1 MAPSLRISVLN
12 VEFLAMATKKTPTGA
27 APAAQRLA
35 EAARIVAEA
44 AADEKLHK
52 NLERVGD
59 VTTRSLLKGGKLLIC
74 GNGGSAAETTHFA
87 GELVGPFFDRK
98 RPAFAAIPLGCDPS
112 TITAVANDIGYE
124 TVFSRQIQA
133 LARKGDVLWAMT
145 TSGRSPNIVEA
156 LKMARKMGVKSVL
169 FCNHDGGP
177 SRRLADHVLLTPKAQ
192 MTRVQELHLMYGHW
206 LCEVIEDRLTRKAPK
221 RTR

>member
-1 MAPSLRISVLN
+1 MLN
-12 VEFLAMATKKTPTGA
+12 VEFVDMATKNTRRGA

-35 EAARIVAEA
+35 EAARVVAVA
-44 AADEKLHK
+44 AADERLHE
-52 NLERVGD
+52 NLERVGA

-98 RPAFAAIPLGCDPS
+98 RPALAAIPLGCDPS

-145 TSGRSPNIVEA
+145 TSGRSPNIIEA
-156 LKMARKMGVKSVL
+156 LKMARKTGVTSVL

-192 MTRVQELHLMYGHW
+192 VTRVQELHLMYGHW
-206 LCEVIEDRLTRKAPK
+206 LCEVIEDRLTRKRNKKHRA
-221 RTR
+221 R